1 MRIEILSC
9 KKWVSESDPNSENKI
24 RKIPPHINFDL
35 TSKVQWKAMVNTRVG
50 PCVCVCVVYTCVY
63 VASTFNFICYI
74 KRDVVKSCGGLC
86 EYEVAT
92 PCVYLGIA
100 YATQKLQV
108 WLTTVH
114 GRLFKW
120 QLWIWWWLSVSSGK
134 KESETSG
141 VLYYSFTKTSR
152 IVEFSWQFLTNVS
165 VVACSKRKQIMNNYF
180 FSQKQSVEIIEKY
193 LVVLLANNI
202 LTCGTFHQKWSIR

>member
-1 MRIEILSC
+1 MMSLKGHVNRNFVTQEMS
-9 KKWVSESDPNSENKI
+9 KWIWSEFWKQNQKDTSAHQFRS
-24 RKIPPHINFDL
+24 HIKSSMKSNGQY
-35 TSKVQWKAMVNTRVG
+35 TCGT
-50 PCVCVCVVYTCVY
+50 VCVCVVCICVY
-63 VASTFNFICYI
+63 VASTASTFNFICYI

-134 KESETSG
+134 KW
-141 VLYYSFTKTSR
+141 VWDF
-152 IVEFSWQFLTNVS
+152 
-165 VVACSKRKQIMNNYF
+165 
-180 FSQKQSVEIIEKY
+180 
-193 LVVLLANNI
+193 
-202 LTCGTFHQKWSIR
+202 WSIIFIIYEDQPNCWIFVAISDKCFRGCLFET